1 MTISYLTLLNRLHFF
16 FFNDTATTEIY
27 TLSLHDA
34 LPISGQRRRRA
45 RSPGRPRGELPR
57 GPRAPARRVRRPF
70 PEPGPAE
77 GRRGELGARPHAEA
91 APPDARPAHPRRG
104 CEDVGAADGGR
115 VRSVREHGDDALRQG
130 RDQLEPAR
138 RALHVRDPERRRH
151 GAAPI
156 DGETRM
162 AAENSFDVACKI
174 DPQEVTNALDQAR
187 REIET
192 RYDLKGSK
200 NEVRLETNEITVLAA
215 DDMKLKAVVDIL
227 QSRLHKRGVP
237 LKALT
242 YGKVEEAAG
251 GALRQKI
258 SLQQGI
264 PIEKA
269 REIVRLVK
277 DTKLKVQAAI
287 QEDHVRGS
295 GKNRD
300 DLQKVIAL
308 LKEKDLGIAIQFTN
322 YRSV

>member
-1 MTISYLTLLNRLHFF
+1 
-16 FFNDTATTEIY
+16 
-27 TLSLHDA
+27 
-34 LPISGQRRRRA
+34 
-45 RSPGRPRGELPR
+45 
-57 GPRAPARRVRRPF
+57 
-70 PEPGPAE
+70 
-77 GRRGELGARPHAEA
+77 
-91 APPDARPAHPRRG
+91 
-104 CEDVGAADGGR
+104 
-115 VRSVREHGDDALRQG
+115 
-130 RDQLEPAR
+130 
-138 RALHVRDPERRRH
+138 
-151 GAAPI
+151 
-156 DGETRM
+156 M

-192 RYDLKGSK
+192 RYNLKGSK

-287 QEDHVRGS
+287 QEDHVRVS

>member
-1 MTISYLTLLNRLHFF
+1 
-16 FFNDTATTEIY
+16 
-27 TLSLHDA
+27 
-34 LPISGQRRRRA
+34 
-45 RSPGRPRGELPR
+45 
-57 GPRAPARRVRRPF
+57 
-70 PEPGPAE
+70 
-77 GRRGELGARPHAEA
+77 
-91 APPDARPAHPRRG
+91 
-104 CEDVGAADGGR
+104 
-115 VRSVREHGDDALRQG
+115 
-130 RDQLEPAR
+130 
-138 RALHVRDPERRRH
+138 
-151 GAAPI
+151 
-156 DGETRM
+156 M

-200 NEVRLETNEITVLAA
+200 NELRLEANEIVVLAA

-277 DTKLKVQAAI
+277 DAKLKVQAAI
-287 QEDHVRGS
+287 QEDHVRVS

>member
-1 MTISYLTLLNRLHFF
+1 
-16 FFNDTATTEIY
+16 
-27 TLSLHDA
+27 
-34 LPISGQRRRRA
+34 
-45 RSPGRPRGELPR
+45 
-57 GPRAPARRVRRPF
+57 
-70 PEPGPAE
+70 
-77 GRRGELGARPHAEA
+77 
-91 APPDARPAHPRRG
+91 
-104 CEDVGAADGGR
+104 
-115 VRSVREHGDDALRQG
+115 
-130 RDQLEPAR
+130 
-138 RALHVRDPERRRH
+138 
-151 GAAPI
+151 
-156 DGETRM
+156 M

-200 NEVRLETNEITVLAA
+200 NEVRLEANEIVVLAA

-287 QEDHVRGS
+287 QEDHVRVS